1 MKMSFDGNA
10 DFAAFKEELR
20 KRLASRASRDLG
32 QSGLRHSAVMMLIMD
47 KGGAPHVVLT
57 RRTDS
62 VSSHKG
68 QVSFPGGAVDAD
80 DGDFLSAA
88 YRETEEEIGVGRDSI
103 EYIGQFDDYVSISG
117 YHVTCFVGAVAYPCC
132 YTPNTSETE
141 SVFEAPL
148 SIFVNKDFDRTE
160 IVNYLGKEYRVFY
173 YLHEGY
179 LIWGLTARI
188 LTDFGEKICRD

>member
-1 MKMSFDGNA
+1 MKMSFAGSA
-10 DFAAFKEELR
+10 DFAAFKEEL
-20 KRLASRASRDLG
+20 KARLASRASRDLG
-32 QSGLRHSAVMMLIMD
+32 HTGLRHSAVMMLLMD

-57 RRTDS
+57 RRTDA
-62 VSSHKG
+62 VSAHKG
-68 QVSFPGGAVDAD
+68 QVSFPGGAVDAE

-88 YRETEEEIGVGRDSI
+88 YRETEEEIGVGRGRI

-117 YHVTCFVGAVAYPCC
+117 YHVTCFIGAVEYPCA
-132 YTPNTSETE
+132 YSPNTTETE

-148 SIFVNKDFDRTE
+148 SIFVNQEFDRTE
-160 IVNYLGKEYRVFY
+160 IVSYLGREYRVFY